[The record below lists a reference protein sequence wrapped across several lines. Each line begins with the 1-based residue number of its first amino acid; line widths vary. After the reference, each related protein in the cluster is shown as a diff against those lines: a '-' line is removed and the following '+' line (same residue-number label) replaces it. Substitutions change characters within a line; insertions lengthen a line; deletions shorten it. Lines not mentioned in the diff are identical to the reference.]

1 MTLPTEFL
9 NMIVLEFITLW
20 LQENE
25 KTLMKTYRL
34 SRMSKLQDN
43 TALLHYNNLYDKAI
57 DLMNR
62 ATY

>member
-25 KTLMKTYRL
+25 KTLMKNVQII
-34 SRMSKLQDN
+34 SN
-43 TALLHYNNLYDKAI
+43 E
-57 DLMNR
+57 
-62 ATY
+62 